1 MCWKKEY
8 GRSSGMPLYGFRWN
22 AEFILIGY
30 LKKPSIWPKKKLIP
44 LVFSAENK
52 GHSQKPDE
60 FYKMVESLG
69 ENRIDVFAR
78 KERSG
83 WDVFGDEVK
92 NSVFKNL
99 NFEEWD

>member
-1 MCWKKEY
+1 
-8 GRSSGMPLYGFRWN
+8 
-22 AEFILIGY
+22 
-30 LKKPSIWPKKKLIP
+30 
-44 LVFSAENK
+44 
-52 GHSQKPDE
+52 
-60 FYKMVESLG
+60 MVESLG